1 MRKIILAVLMGL
13 PLQARAQW
21 SQADYMAGRCTAVIS
36 QSGIDL
42 STVTTALAG
51 KCDRDVPAQINLST
65 VTTALGLKVDRGAP
79 SQVNLSTVTTA
90 LGLKVDRDTP
100 AQVNLSTITTALALK
115 QASFVGI
122 SSVACSGYI
131 DGSVYVNGVVTGGVC
146 TSPQAG
152 SEGNTYTSSK
162 TFTSQVLIG
171 STVAASA
178 YCVRGSSVPKLSGVL
193 KTMTTGYQAFYTLA
207 QDISGLSFALAANTS
222 YYFEFDINHRSSA
235 TATGV
240 WFGAT
245 YPTGSTIT
253 WTVIQSITL
262 ATASTFMSRGG
273 EFTSASGAT
282 VDAINGTVPARLFG
296 TISTKTAGNLQLR
309 IKSELSGGR
318 GDTVAGSS
326 GRLMEQ

>member
-51 KCDRDVPAQINLST
+51 K
-65 VTTALGLKVDRGAP
+65 
-79 SQVNLSTVTTA
+79 
-90 LGLKVDRDTP
+90 
-100 AQVNLSTITTALALK
+100 

-122 SSVACSGYI
+122 SSGACSGYI

-152 SEGNTYTSSK
+152 SESNTYTSSK
-162 TFTSQVLIG
+162 TFTAAVLVR
-171 STVAASA
+171 STVAANA
-178 YCVRGSSVPKLSGVL
+178 YCVAGSSVPKLTGTL

-207 QDISGLSFALAANTS
+207 ADITGLKFDLARNTS

-253 WTVIQSITL
+253 WTVIQAITL
-262 ATASTFMSRGG
+262 ATASTFMSRGL

-282 VDAINGTVPARLFG
+282 VDAVNGTVPARLWG
-296 TISTKTAGNLQLR
+296 TISTNAAGTLQLR
-309 IKSELSGGR
+309 VKSELSGGR
-318 GDTVAGSS
+318 GDIVAGSS